1 MRARELRQ
9 RNHPKHLHVQPKREH
24 RPRPHPGRDH
34 DRVLRIPRRDHIRL
48 SQPNIPPQRRRIQRR
63 SPRQEPTEQRDVRD
77 IAVRDQMRERPERHR
92 QRHRMPDRGADAV
105 SGHVGGRDEHE
116 RDEHERGRH
125 VPRPRRQH
133 VQDRGLRARLAVAP
147 DDRGEAGDRD
157 QRVEALPRALAQPRD
172 QLGAERL
179 APDPHRVEAEEENEK
194 EWSEEDYLQGLRD
207 SWNDVLSGRLQED
220 PEDAEALRV
229 LKELERFT
237 TKVDKRIEKE
247 RENLRS
253 ELELH
258 SIEALREKTVE
269 TFLKTRANLLWLS
282 EFRRAQLWLA
292 VRQVNDHKAYY
303 FTSRDEVDELPEEV
317 LTILV
322 RSYAELE
329 VDTLEGKDS
338 EEIPDSSPSPEQGPV
353 AETVVSSSLSE

>member
-1 MRARELRQ
+1 MAKSRQLSDLYVRGKSVTIDDGEGTPVEVYIRKLNPMEHEKALRKSNAARARVMAAVKDPDGDEYLQ
-9 RNHPKHLHVQPKREH
+9 VQGDVYDMVPTQIVNYLVEE
-24 RPRPHPGRDH
+24 GLD
-34 DRVLRIPRRDHIRL
+34 DTRL
-48 SQPNIPPQRRRIQRR
+48 
-63 SPRQEPTEQRDVRD
+63 
-77 IAVRDQMRERPERHR
+77 
-92 QRHRMPDRGADAV
+92 
-105 SGHVGGRDEHE
+105 
-116 RDEHERGRH
+116 
-125 VPRPRRQH
+125 
-133 VQDRGLRARLAVAP
+133 VA
-147 DDRGEAGDRD
+147 
-157 QRVEALPRALAQPRD
+157 
-172 QLGAERL
+172 
-179 APDPHRVEAEEENEK
+179 EAEEENEK